1 MGALGQLG
9 LLWAAVGIDCCCL
22 SVLLLFNIYSLVSF
36 MREDR
41 EERASSLSMAA
52 WAIGFISPLLG
63 PCAVIPAL
71 LAMVLAGFERKRI
84 YQEKSPLASSTPAR
98 MGSINGN
105 VAVFLW
111 LVLVAAGILQSFTVG
126 SVPTP

>member
-1 MGALGQLG
+1 MGVFGQLG
-9 LLWAAVGIDCCCL
+9 LLWAAVGIDCCGL
-22 SVLLLFNIYSLVSF
+22 SAILLFNIYSLVSF

-41 EERASSLSMAA
+41 EEGASSLSLAA

-63 PCAVIPAL
+63 PCAIFPAL

-105 VAVFLW
+105 VALLLW
-111 LVLVAAGILQSFTVG
+111 LVLVAAGIFQSFMAG
-126 SVPTP
+126 SVP